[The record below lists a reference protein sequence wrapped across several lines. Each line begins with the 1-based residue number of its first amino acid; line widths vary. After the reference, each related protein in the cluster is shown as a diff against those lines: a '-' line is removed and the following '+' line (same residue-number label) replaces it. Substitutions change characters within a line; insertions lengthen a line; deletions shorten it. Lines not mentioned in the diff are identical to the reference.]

1 MQKSENNPKG
11 VYMYSKDRIDQ
22 IRIRVS
28 TDRKERYRE
37 AAMREGIT
45 LTELIET
52 AVDAYISK
60 SNNKGRSK

>member
-28 TDRKERYRE
+28 TERKERYRS
-37 AAMREGIT
+37 AAIKEGIT

-60 SNNKGRSK
+60 SNNKAKSK

>member
-1 MQKSENNPKG
+1 
-11 VYMYSKDRIDQ
+11 MYSKDRLA
-22 IRIRVS
+22 RIEVRVS
-28 TDRKERYRE
+28 EDRKIRYRE
-37 AAMREGIT
+37 AAIREGTT